1 VLLIKTNHPLRVLV
15 YFYFISL
22 CGACLSP
29 KDRAGTFLCLT
40 DSYQREIKLD
50 KSPEKIISLSPGITE
65 MLFLLH
71 AEEKLIGISDY
82 CNFPEETQY
91 MNRVGGLQNIN
102 IEKIISL
109 QPDVV
114 LIGSI
119 ITKKEVEKLEKS
131 GIVVIALKQEE
142 KLEGILDALKTLGQI
157 VNNNTCADSL
167 VQYYGEKL
175 EEYKNHHPPPTAH
188 LSPPTVYYAVGFGAA
203 GDFTAPANSHINEI
217 IQYAGG
223 KNIGDTLSTWN
234 ISREYL
240 FTQNPD
246 IIFIRTEELPY
257 FVKTYPYY
265 LLDAVKENRVYPIES
280 GWIDIVS
287 PRNFLAIEEIREQI
301 KTVRP

>member
-1 VLLIKTNHPLRVLV
+1 MNEANRLLKALV

-22 CGACLSP
+22 CGACLSY

-40 DSYQREIKLD
+40 DSYNREIKLE
-50 KSPEKIISLSPGITE
+50 KEPEKIISLSPGITE

-71 AEEKLIGISDY
+71 SENKLIGISDY

-91 MNRVGGLQNIN
+91 INKVGGLQNIN

-119 ITKKEVEKLEKS
+119 IPKKEVEKLEKS

-142 KLEGILDALKTLGQI
+142 KLEGMLDVLKTLGQI
-157 VNNNTCADSL
+157 VNNSSCADSL
-167 VQYYGEKL
+167 IQYYGNKL
-175 EEYKNHHPPPTAH
+175 ADCKNEQSVCRTPH
-188 LSPPTVYYAVGFGAA
+188 TVYYVVGFGDA

-257 FVKTYPYY
+257 FIKTYPYN
-265 LLDAVKENRVYPIES
+265 LLNAVKECRVYPVES

-287 PRNFLAIEEIREQI
+287 PRNFLAIEEIKKKI
-301 KTVRP
+301 KLLN

>member
-1 VLLIKTNHPLRVLV
+1 M
-15 YFYFISL
+15 
-22 CGACLSP
+22 
-29 KDRAGTFLCLT
+29 
-40 DSYQREIKLD
+40 D